1 MRELK
6 HDVGHER
13 NTGLFKQ
20 NGHENGLFATATIV
34 RVRESIP
41 VVQ

>member
-13 NTGLFKQ
+13 NTGLFEQ
-20 NGHENGLFATATIV
+20 NGHEHRLFATTTIAHV
-34 RVRESIP
+34 RKNIP
-41 VVQ
+41 SVQ

>member
-13 NTGLFKQ
+13 NTGLFQQDSYK
-20 NGHENGLFATATIV
+20 HGLFATKTIV
-34 RVRESIP
+34 RVRENTP